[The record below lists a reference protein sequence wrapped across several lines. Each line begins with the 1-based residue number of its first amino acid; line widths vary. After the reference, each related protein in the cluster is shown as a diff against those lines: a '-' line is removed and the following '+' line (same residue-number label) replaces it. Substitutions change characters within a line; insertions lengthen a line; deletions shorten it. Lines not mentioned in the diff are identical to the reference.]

1 MISIRNRLLI
11 NILKMYHLDVLTHSK
26 QHRTGTL
33 TATGPSATI
42 TQHTPLLGHQVIL
55 QRLYQ
60 QIFTLRVVAH
70 QQLRVHVT
78 HQEVPRQ
85 QRQTHTLHQLE
96 ENIAKGVRLK
106 QTGYQREGPREWM
119 TEQ

>member
-1 MISIRNRLLI
+1 
-11 NILKMYHLDVLTHSK
+11 MYLDVLTHSK
-26 QHRTGTL
+26 QHRAGTL
-33 TATGPSATI
+33 TATGPSATV
-42 TQHTPLLGHQVIL
+42 TKHAPLLGHQVIL

-70 QQLRVHVT
+70 QKLRVHVT

-96 ENIAKGVRLK
+96 ENVAQCVRLK
-106 QTGYQREGPREWM
+106 QTGSQRRDD
-119 TEQ
+119 